1 MTQRWPV
8 APNLQDQLLTECL
21 HPRSM
26 LSRRKVAFEG
36 AAPLDILLLSA
47 SERAPEPCD
56 RDRRIGICQAL
67 VYVFVCADDLSPM

>member
-1 MTQRWPV
+1 
-8 APNLQDQLLTECL
+8 
-21 HPRSM
+21 M